1 MGGTVPNWW
10 SRLMAGRRDA
20 QSRTTRRDELT
31 GLTTRPA
38 LVAEL
43 RQARASGRTGC
54 LLLMDIDRFKLVNDR
69 HGHERGD
76 TMLVAIARRLQACV
90 PPGALLGRMGGD
102 EFAVFLPG
110 VVPAEAQAMLPAIMA
125 RVREPVALVDTHV
138 SVTVSVGIAAFPG
151 QSIDAVFQACDLAMY
166 AAKARGRDRAV
177 VFDQD
182 TRRVVAARRELASA
196 VAELQERNRVLHD
209 EARTDALTGLR
220 NARALDELMP
230 TVLGGVDAAWGDAA
244 VAFLDVDHFGDYN
257 HRYGDRGGDEVLRR
271 VAAAIRASARDADL
285 AFRKGGEEMV
295 VVLPGVNRETAER
308 AAERLRAAVQALG
321 IAHAGSGVAGVVTA
335 TVGVATGAAGCTLRQ
350 LLIAASQQAMAAKV
364 AGGRNRVHATH
375 LDPA

>member
-10 SRLMAGRRDA
+10 SRLMAGRKGSD
-20 QSRTTRRDELT
+20 SRTTGRDDLT
-31 GLTTRPA
+31 GLATRHA
-38 LVAEL
+38 LVTGL
-43 RQARASGRTGC
+43 RQAKDSGRTGS

-76 TMLVAIARRLQACV
+76 TMLAAIARRLQEWV

-110 VVPAEAQAMLPAIMA
+110 VMPAEAQAMLPEMMS
-125 RVREPVALVDTHV
+125 RLREPVPLVDTHV

-182 TRRVVAARRELASA
+182 TRRVVAARRELADA

-209 EARTDALTGLR
+209 QARTDALTGLR

-230 TVLGGVDAAWGDAA
+230 TVLGGADAAWGDAA
-244 VAFLDVDHFGDYN
+244 VAFLDIDHFGDYN
-257 HRYGDRGGDEVLRR
+257 HRYGDNGGDDALRR

-295 VVLPGVNRETAER
+295 VVLPGVNRGTAAR
-308 AAERLRAAVQALG
+308 AAERLRAAIQALA
-321 IAHAGSGVAGVVTA
+321 IPHAGSGVAGVVTV
-335 TVGVATGAAGCTLRQ
+335 TVGVATGDSGCTLRQ

-364 AGGRNRVHATH
+364 AGGRNRVHAVH
-375 LDPA
+375 LGPA